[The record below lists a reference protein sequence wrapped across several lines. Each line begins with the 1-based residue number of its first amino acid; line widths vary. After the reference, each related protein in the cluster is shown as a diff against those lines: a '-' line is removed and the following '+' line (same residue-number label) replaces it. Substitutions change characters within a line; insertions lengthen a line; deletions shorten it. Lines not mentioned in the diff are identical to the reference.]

1 MPKVGT
7 TRAYR
12 YFADRYYLDRANRD
26 NYIARDSATRIA
38 LSGGLLL
45 AGALDLGTNL
55 INNLTDPS
63 GNQDADTKAAR
74 DAAIAVHAALNTLH
88 AKVVLKTADETV
100 NNSSTLQNDDEL
112 LFAMAANEVWFFIFI
127 PIIDSGTTP
136 DIKVAAAIP
145 TGAVVKDLG
154 VYEDNNA
161 GDTIQ
166 INAISSARALRGL
179 GAGTV
184 ACVGHF
190 IGVVINGGTAGNF
203 QIQFAQNTQDASDTK
218 MKANSCLIAIKLA

>member
-12 YFADRYYLDRANRD
+12 YYADRFYLDRANRD

-74 DAAIAVHAALNTLH
+74 DAAIAVHAALFTLH
-88 AKVVLKTADETV
+88 NKVVRKAADGDPV
-100 NNSSTLQNDDEL
+100 NNSTTLVNDPEL
-112 LFAMAANEVWFFIFI
+112 LFAIAANEVWEFELLA
-127 PIIDSGTTP
+127 IINSSAVA
-136 DIKVAAAIP
+136 DIKFQFTGPAGSSIYRFNVGESAAATDFISATEP
-145 TGAVVKDLG
+145 GGAAIDVRG
-154 VYEDNNA
+154 QGIA
-161 GDTIQ
+161 M
-166 INAISSARALRGL
+166 INAILEG
-179 GAGTV
+179 
-184 ACVGHF
+184 
-190 IGVVINGGTAGNF
+190 IIINGATAGNL
-203 QIQFAQNTQDASDTK
+203 QVQWAQNTAEVSDTK
-218 MKANSCLIAIKLA
+218 VLANSLLIAHKIA

>member
-12 YFADRYYLDRANRD
+12 FYADRFYLDRANRD

-74 DAAIAVHAALNTLH
+74 DAAIAVHAALFTLH
-88 AKVVLKTADETV
+88 NKIVRKTADETV
-100 NNSSTLQNDDEL
+100 NNSTTLQNDDEL
-112 LFAMAANEVWFFIFI
+112 LFAVAANEVWEFELLALIN
-127 PIIDSGTTP
+127 SSAVA
-136 DIKVAAAIP
+136 DIKFQFTGPSGSSIYQFNVGENAATTDFIS
-145 TGAVVKDLG
+145 AVEPGGPVSDVRGQGL
-154 VYEDNNA
+154 A
-161 GDTIQ
+161 M
-166 INAISSARALRGL
+166 INAILRGIIVN
-179 GAGTV
+179 GA
-184 ACVGHF
+184 
-190 IGVVINGGTAGNF
+190 TAGNL
-203 QIQFAQNTQDASDTK
+203 QVQWAQNTAEVSDTK
-218 MKANSCLIAIKLA
+218 VLTNSILIGHKIA